1 MKACSRCG
9 AQKESIEFTKDSRRK
24 DGLRS
29 YCKEC
34 ASKEKTA
41 YRAANPDIV
50 RERNHEHHLKR
61 WPVKGKS
68 INRTKAI
75 RRVICAMAGTNQLW
89 EISER
94 LGLAEVTVR
103 QRAAK
108 HGISLAVNRPRWSD
122 EDNQSLIGLHSQ
134 GLTQREIGK
143 NIGRTTG
150 AVRLQIAKLRRE
162 GVIT

>member
-1 MKACSRCG
+1 MKTCSRCQLCQHSD
-9 AQKESIEFTKDSRRK
+9 AFTKDSRRK

-29 YCKEC
+29 YCRQC
-34 ASKEKTA
+34 ASKEKSF
-41 YRAANPDIV
+41 YRSANAEV
-50 RERNHEHHLKR
+50 VKKRNHEYHLKR
-61 WPVKGKS
+61 WPIKGKS

-75 RRVICAMAGTNQLW
+75 KRVICAMAGNSQLW

-122 EDNQSLIGLHSQ
+122 EDNHLLISLHTQ
-134 GLTQREIGK
+134 GLTQREIGE

-150 AVRLQIAKLRRE
+150 AVRLQIAKLRNE
-162 GVIT
+162 GAID